1 MTMDKAADKT
11 KTWVL
16 LTASLVS
23 SLIMLDSNIV
33 AVSLPAMARSLHAS
47 FRDVQWVIS
56 AYLIAYAALLLAAG
70 ALADLWGRKKAM
82 VAGLVI
88 FGISSVGCGLAST
101 SLMLNVARAMQGV
114 GGSLLLTSSLAIVT
128 HTFSGA
134 ERGKAFAVWGAWIGV
149 ALVAGPILGGFITSL
164 AGWRWV
170 FLVNIPICIVLVIA
184 TFVLVSE
191 SKDDNSRTLDVAGV
205 ITFTPGLFLL
215 IWALIDGNDVGWDS
229 PSMIGRFVGAAACF
243 AVFGLVEKRQQR
255 PMVDF
260 SLFKQR
266 TFLGAFFA
274 MLGYGATAQ
283 VMVFTLPVFLQN
295 AYGFSPAGAGLA
307 MLPFALPMVLAPRL
321 VARYGSSL
329 AARTRLTL
337 GLAVTLV
344 ANLAYFACASSL
356 VPYAIFVV
364 GMVVGGAGA
373 GLLNGETVKVMGGAV
388 PAERAGMAS
397 GLASTTRFIGILV
410 GGAVLGAILLA
421 RLGTRMVATAEKL
434 GADAKSASVAA
445 RLIAAGNSEGALAL
459 FPSSMRGALHEAG
472 IHGLARG
479 FASGTLVSAVLAAFA
494 CALTFY
500 FVGCGEP
507 ASDNVPLSQGH
518 CQLVDCRHPI

>member
-1 MTMDKAADKT
+1 MARSTDKT
-11 KTWVL
+11 RTWVL

-70 ALADLWGRKKAM
+70 ALADLWGRKRAM
-82 VAGLVI
+82 VMGLVI
-88 FGISSVGCGLAST
+88 FGAASVACGLASS
-101 SLMLNVARAMQGV
+101 SLVLNVARALQGV

-134 ERGKAFAVWGAWIGV
+134 ERGRAFAVWGAWIGV

-170 FLVNIPICIVLVIA
+170 FLVNIPVCIGLVIA
-184 TFVLVSE
+184 TFVVVSE
-191 SKDDNSRTLDVAGV
+191 SKDDTTRSLDVAGV
-205 ITFTPGLFLL
+205 LTFSPGLLL
-215 IWALIDGNDVGWDS
+215 LVWALIDGNDAGWFS
-229 PSMIGRFVGAAACF
+229 PSMLGRFIGAAVF
-243 AVFGLVEKRQQR
+243 FVVFGFVERRSSR

-260 SLFKQR
+260 SLFRQR

-274 MLGYGATAQ
+274 MLGYGASAQ

-307 MLPFALPMVLAPRL
+307 MLPFALLMVLAPRL
-321 VARYGSSL
+321 VAQFGSTL
-329 AARTRLTL
+329 LPRARLTA
-337 GLAVTLV
+337 GLAITLL

-356 VPYAIFVV
+356 APYSVFVV
-364 GMVVGGAGA
+364 GMVIGGAGA
-373 GLLNGETVKVMGGAV
+373 GVLNGETVKVMGSAV

-410 GGAVLGAILLA
+410 GGAVLGAILSA
-421 RLGTRMVATAEKL
+421 RLGTRMVEAAGML
-434 GADAKSASVAA
+434 GADSKNASIAA

-459 FPSSMRGALHEAG
+459 FPASMRPALHDAG
-472 IHGLARG
+472 VHGLARG
-479 FASGTLVSAVLAAFA
+479 FASGTLVSAVLAAIA
-494 CALTFY
+494 CVLTFY
-500 FVGCGEP
+500 LVGAGEP
-507 ASDNVPLSQGH
+507 VGDLVPVAEGH